1 MSAIVCWKKFAR
13 EGQGKIMFGGMLAQI
28 SSSGAVDLYTG
39 KVSDISCKKWVL
51 SNIPI
56 YQPSS
61 NTKENKSFKKR
72 WKHYFN
78 DNLHYSKNIFVVNT
92 HNKKLNSREVRV
104 ERKTGSRWQKGWKRE
119 KNWQQVVERL
129 EKREKLKACGRE
141 VGEERKTG
149 SRWQKGW
156 RKEKNWQ
163 QVVERLEKREK
174 LAAGGR
180 KVGEKRKTDSRW

>member
-104 ERKTGSRWQKGWKRE
+104 E
-119 KNWQQVVERL
+119 KNWQQVAERL
-129 EKREKLKACGRE
+129 EKREKLTAGGRE
-141 VGEERKTG
+141 VGEERKTD
-149 SRWQKGW
+149 SRWQRGW
-156 RKEKNWQ
+156 RREKNWQ
-163 QVVERLEKREK
+163 EVVVERLEKREK

-180 KVGEKRKTDSRW
+180 EVEEERITDSRW

>member
-104 ERKTGSRWQKGWKRE
+104 EKNWQQVAERLEKRE
-119 KNWQQVVERL
+119 NWQQVVERL
-129 EKREKLKACGRE
+129 EKREKLTAGGRE
-141 VGEERKTG
+141 VGEERKT
-149 SRWQKGW
+149 
-156 RKEKNWQ
+156 
-163 QVVERLEKREK
+163 
-174 LAAGGR
+174 
-180 KVGEKRKTDSRW
+180 DSRW